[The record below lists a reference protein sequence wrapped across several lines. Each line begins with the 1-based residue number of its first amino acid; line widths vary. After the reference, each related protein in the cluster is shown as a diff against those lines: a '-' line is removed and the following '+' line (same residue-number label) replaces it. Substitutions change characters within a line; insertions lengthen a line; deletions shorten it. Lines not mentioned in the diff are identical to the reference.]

1 MLINNMHMR
10 VRSWLSCMSACSC
23 TSCVKPVIVVIGVV
37 AVFVVV
43 DATAADLEN
52 TSLKL
57 MGLSVGDSAAAV
69 VVVVV
74 AFLLEM
80 EGA

>member
-23 TSCVKPVIVVIGVV
+23 TSCVKPVVVVIGVV
-37 AVFVVV
+37 VVFVVV

-57 MGLSVGDSAAAV
+57 MGLSVGDIAAAAA
-69 VVVVV
+69 VVV

>member
-10 VRSWLSCMSACSC
+10 VRSGLSCMGACSC
-23 TSCVKPVIVVIGVV
+23 TSCVKPVVVVIGVV
-37 AVFVVV
+37 VVFVVV

-57 MGLSVGDSAAAV
+57 MGLSVGDSAATA
-69 VVVVV
+69 VV